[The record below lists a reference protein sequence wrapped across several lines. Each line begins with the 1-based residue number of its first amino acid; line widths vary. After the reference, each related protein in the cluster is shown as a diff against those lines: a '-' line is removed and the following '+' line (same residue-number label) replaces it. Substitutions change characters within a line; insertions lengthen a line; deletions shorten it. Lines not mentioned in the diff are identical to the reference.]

1 MRKLFLLPLIISL
14 IFISCK
20 KQTRFRL
27 LDSQKTGIEFG
38 NFLTESDS
46 FNVITYEYI
55 YNGAGVGAGDLNN
68 DGLPDLVF
76 SGNQVSPRVYL
87 NEGNFKFREITSN
100 FEGLTNNQWYG
111 SVTLAD
117 INSDKWLDVY
127 FTSTTNPDS
136 ALCKNR
142 LWVCQGTNNNGDP
155 WYIEMAEDYGI
166 DEEGQSTD
174 ATFFDYDNDGD
185 LDLYVLNN
193 TINQRMNTEIAERI
207 ITGKAIN
214 NDRLF
219 RNNGDGTFTD
229 VTISSGILYEGFG
242 LGVALGDV
250 NKDGYTDLY
259 ISNDFITND
268 LFYINQKDGTF
279 KNEIRKYISYQT
291 RSSMGNDMAD
301 INNDGNPDMFT
312 LDMLPEM
319 YYKQKQTNG
328 GLVYMFYQ
336 IDERFGLEH
345 QHIRNMLHL
354 NNGFMNGELLPYS
367 EVGQLAGVEASEW
380 SWSPLFADY
389 DNDGDKDLIIA
400 NGFPRDMTD
409 KDYTIFKANYYGYLV
424 GEFEA
429 IEVAPPVKVQNIAF
443 ENAGEMKF
451 INRSKEWLP
460 DIPSFSNGAAFVDLD
475 NDGDLDY
482 VANNINDKA
491 FVMRNYT
498 VERSGNMAN
507 YIRIRLIGEG
517 NNTMAVGAKIELWAD
532 GKYQFHENFISR
544 GYASSV
550 DPVIH
555 FGLAEATIV
564 DTLKITW
571 PVTGNISMIRNI
583 EANQLLELKETDAI
597 PDMTTVNVS
606 NCENYIFEQSDD
618 ILDYVHEQIDF
629 PDFYLG
635 QTIMPHKFSQIG
647 PEISLGDLDGDGRE
661 DMIIGST
668 NTLPTIA
675 YLRKDSGFK
684 RTEIAG
690 LTTTKEFSEADL
702 AIVDIDG
709 DGDNDIIAAAGGY
722 ENRYE
727 TDFKHY
733 LYENQNG
740 SFTRTP
746 LPVPPFIASV
756 ARPFDFDHDGDQDIF
771 IGCRVKQGVFPRA
784 NNSHL
789 IINDKG
795 KLSSDTTY
803 SFNIGMVTDAVWSD
817 FDNDGWE
824 DLIVSREWNSI
835 LILKNENGKNLVPLS
850 LPGLSEIKGL
860 WYTVTAGDFDNDGDN
875 DYIAGNLG
883 NNHRYTVNKKYPLS
897 VYLLD
902 IDMDGNKEPLVTG
915 YWEDQK
921 NVMTEYPVN
930 YLDEL
935 ASQSVYFQ
943 RLFPTYTIF
952 SFTTVDQILNE
963 DIIKRVELKLQVN
976 TTSSYVLWNEGGHF
990 RCDSLPR
997 SLQVAPITKTVVHDF
1012 NDDGYVDVLLGGND
1026 HTYDATTGYYDAN
1039 KGMLLLSKGPEQSF
1053 EILPPSKSGILL
1065 NGMVESLLYLEG
1077 DPPLIIGGINR
1088 RQAVVYKVNTNH

>member
-1 MRKLFLLPLIISL
+1 MRKLFLLLLFISL

-27 LDSQKTGIEFG
+27 VDSKKTGIEFG

-68 DGLPDLVF
+68 DGLTDLVF

-142 LWVCQGTNNNGDP
+142 LWVCQGTNDNGDP

-214 NDRLF
+214 NDRLY

-250 NKDGYTDLY
+250 NKDGYTDIY

-279 KNEIRKYISYQT
+279 KNDIRKYISYQT

-301 INNDGNPDMFT
+301 INNDGYPDMFT

-354 NNGFMNGELLPYS
+354 NNGFMKGELLPYS

-409 KDYTIFKANYYGYLV
+409 KDYTVFKANYYGYLV
-424 GEFEA
+424 GEFET

-532 GKYQFHENFISR
+532 GQYQFHENFISR

-555 FGLAEATIV
+555 FGLAGATTV
-564 DTLKITW
+564 DSLKITW
-571 PVTGNISMIRNI
+571 PITGNISMIRNI
-583 EANQLLELKETDAI
+583 EANQLLELNETDAI
-597 PDMTTVNVS
+597 PDLTPVNVS
-606 NCENYIFEQSDD
+606 NCENYIFEKSDD

-647 PEISLGDLDGDGRE
+647 PKMASGDIDGDGRE
-661 DMIIGST
+661 DIIIGST
-668 NTLPTIA
+668 NSMPTTVN
-675 YLRKDSGFK
+675 LRKSEGFV
-684 RTEIAG
+684 RTEIEG

-756 ARPFDFDHDGDQDIF
+756 VRPFDFDHDGDQDIF
-771 IGCRVKQGVFPRA
+771 IGCRVKQGEFPRA

-795 KLSSDTTY
+795 KLSTDTTY
-803 SFNIGMVTDAVWSD
+803 SYDIGMVTDAVWSD

-824 DLIVSREWNSI
+824 DLIVAREWNSI
-835 LILKNENGKNLVPLS
+835 LILKNENGKNLVPLTLS
-850 LPGLSEIKGL
+850 GLSEKKGM
-860 WYTVTAGDFDNDGDN
+860 WYSVTAGDFDNDGDD

-915 YWEDQK
+915 YWENQK
-921 NVMTEYPVN
+921 NIMTEYPVN

-943 RLFPTYTIF
+943 RMFPTYKIF

-976 TTSSYVLWNEGGHF
+976 TTSSYVLWNEGGNF

-1039 KGMLLLSKGPEQSF
+1039 KGMLLLSKGSEQSF

-1065 NGMVESLLYLEG
+1065 NGMLESLLYLEG
-1077 DPPLIIGGINR
+1077 DTPLIIGGINR
-1088 RQAVVYKVNTNH
+1088 RQAVVYKVKK